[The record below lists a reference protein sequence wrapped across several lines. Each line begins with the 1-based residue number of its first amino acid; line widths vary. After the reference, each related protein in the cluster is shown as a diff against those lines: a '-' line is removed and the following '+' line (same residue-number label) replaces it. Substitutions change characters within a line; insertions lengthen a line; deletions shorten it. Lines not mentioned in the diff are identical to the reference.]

1 MTPAVGGAA
10 LAVVLAVSK
19 SFLYYDPM
27 TTRHRFRNK
36 YRLQI
41 REKDHLPMHCHLV
54 GGNIDVAIDLQTL
67 TVIEGRW
74 PADLAEEVLD
84 WLTEHQHE
92 LIAEWH
98 KWHP

>member
-1 MTPAVGGAA
+1 MFLARTAAAA
-10 LAVVLAVSK
+10 LAVSK
-19 SFLYYDPM
+19 PFPYAEPM

-41 REKDHLPMHCHLV
+41 REKDHLPMHCHVV

-74 PADLAEEVLD
+74 PADLAEEVLE
-84 WLTEHQHE
+84 WLTEHQLE